1 MFAGVDPGFPV
12 RGGGRTYKNCA
23 ERREARTFLG
33 YFVWKIAILQQKIV
47 FFPILGTPL
56 PWIRPCKCTFQIASR
71 TSRGSRTGGS
81 TAKGTKGVEQGAQL
95 QKAPRDD
102 AYRHADDKNNIYVRH
117 KK

>member
-1 MFAGVDPGFPV
+1 MGPP
-12 RGGGRTYKNCA
+12 
-23 ERREARTFLG
+23 
-33 YFVWKIAILQQKIV
+33 
-47 FFPILGTPL
+47 P